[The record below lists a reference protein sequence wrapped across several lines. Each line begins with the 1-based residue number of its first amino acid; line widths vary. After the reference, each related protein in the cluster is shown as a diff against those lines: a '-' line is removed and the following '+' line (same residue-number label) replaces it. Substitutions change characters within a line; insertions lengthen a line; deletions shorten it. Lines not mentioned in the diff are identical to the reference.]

1 MFFADTAE
9 MRTLYPNA
17 ESMTATCAA
26 HCYIEP
32 DAATAHELGQRLGYV
47 KSLFGVDE
55 RPMVSA
61 EELAGPEFAGKI
73 IALVRGQAPARLV
86 PPTELKTAQ
95 RRGK

>member
-1 MFFADTAE
+1 
-9 MRTLYPNA
+9 MRTLYPSA
-17 ESMTATCAA
+17 EGMIATCAA

-32 DAATAHELGQRLGYV
+32 NAATAHELGARLGYV
-47 KSLFGVDE
+47 KSLFGTEE

-73 IALVRGQAPARLV
+73 IALVRNQAPARLV
-86 PPTELKTAQ
+86 PQTDLKTAQ